1 MDNLLFQVF
10 SDDRFMDLTLYQ
22 YGYEKCLP
30 LHSYGPAIRNHYLF
44 HYVISGKG
52 SLSVDKG
59 DGSENYEIHENMGFL
74 IEPAHINTYCADRE
88 DPWEYAWIEFDG
100 LKAREILESAGLST
114 EHPIFLPQSEQAG
127 TLLKDELFH
136 LASSKTQSSYHL
148 IGHLFLIMDALLSG
162 SSSRRKTQNGK
173 RTQFY
178 TNEAIAFISANYPF
192 SITVEDMANRLNL
205 DRSYFGKIFRGKYG
219 PVASGIPYS
228 LQAVK
233 GGGASENHRPLH
245 QRHQRSGRL
254 SQPAPFFQS
263 LQKCIR
269 TVSQKLPSEN
279 QDHQALIPPKNVKK
293 TFTSS
298 FQNYIIEQR

>member
-148 IGHLFLIMDALLSG
+148 IGHLVLIMDALLSG
-162 SSSRRKTQNGK
+162 SSSRRETQNGK
-173 RTQFY
+173 RTQF
-178 TNEAIAFISANYPF
+178 
-192 SITVEDMANRLNL
+192 
-205 DRSYFGKIFRGKYG
+205 
-219 PVASGIPYS
+219 
-228 LQAVK
+228 
-233 GGGASENHRPLH
+233 
-245 QRHQRSGRL
+245 
-254 SQPAPFFQS
+254 
-263 LQKCIR
+263 
-269 TVSQKLPSEN
+269 
-279 QDHQALIPPKNVKK
+279 
-293 TFTSS
+293 
-298 FQNYIIEQR
+298 

>member
-205 DRSYFGKIFRGKYG
+205 DRSYFGKIFR
-219 PVASGIPYS
+219 
-228 LQAVK
+228 
-233 GGGASENHRPLH
+233 ENMGQSPQEFLIRY
-245 QRHQRSGRL
+245 RL
-254 SQPAPFFQS
+254 SKAAELLKTHALSIKDISVQVGYP
-263 LQKCIR
+263 
-269 TVSQKLPSEN
+269 N
-279 QDHQALIPPKNVKK
+279 QLHFSRAFKNVYGLSPRSYRQK
-293 TFTSS
+293 TR
-298 FQNYIIEQR
+298 IIKP

>member
-88 DPWEYAWIEFDG
+88 YPWEYAWIEFDG

-205 DRSYFGKIFRGKYG
+205 DRSYFGKIFR
-219 PVASGIPYS
+219 
-228 LQAVK
+228 
-233 GGGASENHRPLH
+233 ENMGQSPQEFLIRY
-245 QRHQRSGRL
+245 RL
-254 SQPAPFFQS
+254 SKAAELLKTTDLSIKDISVQVGYP
-263 LQKCIR
+263 
-269 TVSQKLPSEN
+269 N
-279 QDHQALIPPKNVKK
+279 QLHFSRAFKNVYGLSPRSYRQK
-293 TFTSS
+293 TR
-298 FQNYIIEQR
+298 IIKP

>member
-74 IEPAHINTYCADRE
+74 IEPAHINTYCADRD

-162 SSSRRKTQNGK
+162 SSARRKTQNGK

-205 DRSYFGKIFRGKYG
+205 DRSYFGKIFR
-219 PVASGIPYS
+219 
-228 LQAVK
+228 
-233 GGGASENHRPLH
+233 ENMGQSPQEFLIRY
-245 QRHQRSGRL
+245 RL
-254 SQPAPFFQS
+254 SKAAELLKTTDLSIKDISVQVGYP
-263 LQKCIR
+263 
-269 TVSQKLPSEN
+269 N
-279 QDHQALIPPKNVKK
+279 QLHFSRAFKNVYGLSPRSYRQK
-293 TFTSS
+293 TR
-298 FQNYIIEQR
+298 IIKP